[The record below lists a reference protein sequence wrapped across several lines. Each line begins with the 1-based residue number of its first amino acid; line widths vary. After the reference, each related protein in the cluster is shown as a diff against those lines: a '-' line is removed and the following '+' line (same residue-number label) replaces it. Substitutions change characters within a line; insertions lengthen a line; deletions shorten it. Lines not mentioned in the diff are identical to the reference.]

1 MDNKMKL
8 TIAAIS
14 LKKISAKILKKAK
27 GIDFGA
33 SLDVIEDAMEVL
45 YEASAIMDGEEGTMP
60 ASEQVDL
67 AWVKA
72 RDVRD
77 SIVNRCLSSV
87 TREMVEVTDLID
99 QALEY
104 LEYEAGIQIPSGKK
118 GEMK

>member
-8 TIAAIS
+8 TIAAFA
-14 LKKISAKILKKAK
+14 LKKISTKILKKA
-27 GIDFGA
+27 GRLDFEA
-33 SLDVIEDAMEVL
+33 SLDVLDDAMEVL
-45 YEASAIMDGEEGTMP
+45 YEASAIMDGEEGPMP
-60 ASEQVDL
+60 ASEQVDR

-87 TREMVEVTDLID
+87 TRDMIEVIDIID

-118 GEMK
+118 GK

>member
-1 MDNKMKL
+1 METKMKL
-8 TIAAIS
+8 TIAAFA
-14 LKKISAKILKKAK
+14 LKKISAKILKKA
-27 GIDFGA
+27 GRLDFEA
-33 SLDVIEDAMEVL
+33 SLDVLDDAMEIL
-45 YEASAIMDGEEGTMP
+45 YEASALMDGEEGAMA
-60 ASEQVDL
+60 ASEQVEV

-87 TREMVEVTDLID
+87 TRDMVEVTDIID

-118 GEMK
+118 GK

>member
-1 MDNKMKL
+1 METKMKL
-8 TIAAIS
+8 IIARTA
-14 LKKISAKILKKAK
+14 LMKISAKILKKAD
-27 GIDFGA
+27 GVNFEA
-33 SLDVIEDAMEVL
+33 LLDVLDDAL
-45 YEASAIMDGEEGTMP
+45 SILDEASALMDGVEGTMA

-67 AWVKA
+67 AWVKV

-87 TREMVEVTDLID
+87 TRDMVEVTDIID

-118 GEMK
+118 GK

>member
-1 MDNKMKL
+1 METKMKL
-8 TIAAIS
+8 TIAAIA

-27 GIDFGA
+27 GLDFVA
-33 SLDVIEDAMEVL
+33 SLDVLEDAMEVL

-77 SIVNRCLSSV
+77 GIVNRCLSSV
-87 TREMVEVTDLID
+87 TRDMVEVTDLID

-104 LEYEAGIQIPSGKK
+104 LEMEAGVKAPSCAKGK
-118 GEMK
+118 

>member
-1 MDNKMKL
+1 METKMKL
-8 TIAAIS
+8 IIARTA
-14 LKKISAKILKKAK
+14 LMKISAKILKKAD
-27 GIDFGA
+27 GVNFEA
-33 SLDVIEDAMEVL
+33 LLDVLDDAL
-45 YEASAIMDGEEGTMP
+45 SILDEASALMDGVEGTMA

-67 AWVKA
+67 AWVKV

-87 TREMVEVTDLID
+87 TRDMVEVTDVID

-118 GEMK
+118 GK

>member
-1 MDNKMKL
+1 METKMKL
-8 TIAAIS
+8 IIARTA
-14 LKKISAKILKKAK
+14 LMKISAKILKKAD
-27 GIDFGA
+27 GVNFEA
-33 SLDVIEDAMEVL
+33 LLDILDDAL
-45 YEASAIMDGEEGTMP
+45 SILDEASALMDGEEGAMA

-67 AWVKA
+67 AWVKV

-87 TREMVEVTDLID
+87 TRDMVEVTDVID

-118 GEMK
+118 GK

>member
-1 MDNKMKL
+1 METKMKL
-8 TIAAIS
+8 TIAAIA

-27 GIDFGA
+27 GLDFVA
-33 SLDVIEDAMEVL
+33 SLDVLEDAMEVL

-67 AWVKA
+67 AWVKT

-77 SIVNRCLSSV
+77 SILNKCLSYV
-87 TREMVEVTDLID
+87 TRDMIEVTDIID

-118 GEMK
+118 GK

>member
-1 MDNKMKL
+1 METKMKL
-8 TIAAIS
+8 IIARTA
-14 LKKISAKILKKAK
+14 LMKISAKILKKAD
-27 GIDFGA
+27 GVNFEA
-33 SLDVIEDAMEVL
+33 LLDVLDDAL
-45 YEASAIMDGEEGTMP
+45 SILDEASALMDGVEGTMA

-67 AWVKA
+67 AWVKV

-87 TREMVEVTDLID
+87 THDMVEVTDVID

-118 GEMK
+118 GK

>member
-1 MDNKMKL
+1 METKMKL
-8 TIAAIS
+8 TIAAIA

-27 GIDFGA
+27 GLDFVA
-33 SLDVIEDAMEVL
+33 SLDVLEDAMEVL

-77 SIVNRCLSSV
+77 GIVNRCLSSV
-87 TREMVEVTDLID
+87 TRDMIEVTDLID
-99 QALEY
+99 QALED
-104 LEYEAGIQIPSGKK
+104 LEMEAGVKAPSFEKGK
-118 GEMK
+118 

>member
-1 MDNKMKL
+1 MESKMKL
-8 TIAAIS
+8 TIAAIAM
-14 LKKISAKILKKAK
+14 KKISAKILKKAK
-27 GIDFGA
+27 GIDFVA

-87 TREMVEVTDLID
+87 TCEMIEVTDLID

-104 LEYEAGIQIPSGKK
+104 LEMEAGVKVPSFIKGK
-118 GEMK
+118 

>member
-1 MDNKMKL
+1 METKMKL
-8 TIAAIS
+8 TIAAIA

-27 GIDFGA
+27 GLDFVA
-33 SLDVIEDAMEVL
+33 SLDVLEDAMEVL

-77 SIVNRCLSSV
+77 GIVNRCLSSV
-87 TREMVEVTDLID
+87 TRDMIEVTDLID

-104 LEYEAGIQIPSGKK
+104 LEMEAGVKAPSCEKGK
-118 GEMK
+118 

>member
-1 MDNKMKL
+1 MKL
-8 TIAAIS
+8 TIAAIA
-14 LKKISAKILKKAK
+14 LKKMSAKILKKAK
-27 GIDFGA
+27 GLDFVA
-33 SLDVIEDAMEVL
+33 SLDVLEDAMEVL
-45 YEASAIMDGEEGTMP
+45 YEASAIMDGEAVAMA

-87 TREMVEVTDLID
+87 TRDMIEVTDIID